1 MNNQLEFSLSTGNDL
16 DNHYGAAIY
25 TPISC
30 EMESDFEVVFVFTSL
45 RPRTRQDIQ
54 RRILHLTVAFLL
66 RGFIHSLLIYLIT
79 DTAPVILILI

>member
-1 MNNQLEFSLSTGNDL
+1 MNNQLEFSLSTENDL

-54 RRILHLTVAFLL
+54 RRI
-66 RGFIHSLLIYLIT
+66 
-79 DTAPVILILI
+79 